1 MEQQNTRMQIEDIP
15 FDQLEKAGVD
25 KGFIDRMETRERID
39 FLNGFRWDKLYTIH
53 ANINGEDYKIP
64 AKLRLQQDEDGKVN
78 VKVHPIQRLY
88 IPDEYLGHQFT
99 KAVRFS

>member
-39 FLNGFRWDKLYTIH
+39 FLNGFR
-53 ANINGEDYKIP
+53 
-64 AKLRLQQDEDGKVN
+64 
-78 VKVHPIQRLY
+78 
-88 IPDEYLGHQFT
+88 
-99 KAVRFS
+99 